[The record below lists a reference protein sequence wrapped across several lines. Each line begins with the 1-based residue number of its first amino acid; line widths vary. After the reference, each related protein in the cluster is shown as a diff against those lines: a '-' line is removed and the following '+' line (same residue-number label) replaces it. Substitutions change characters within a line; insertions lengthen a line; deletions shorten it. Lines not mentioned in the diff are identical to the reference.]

1 MKRPLS
7 LILILSLSAAA
18 AEPAL
23 LQVPVDQT
31 AVEAP
36 AEVVEKHDA
45 HSSGRFALAITS
57 ASLVA
62 AGTTVGAGLFT
73 LASRDFCTKKFG
85 HPNAMCIAG
94 GVAIGGAAQLLFSYL
109 VIPELFRIS
118 GDDPSAV
125 RAGWWKMARWPA
137 LAMAVSSLAMVAATT
152 METKKYGSGQAL
164 MIGSA
169 GGAALSSLSIDVMG
183 IIGAV
188 KGAKEARKKKRLA
201 ELELQ

>member
-1 MKRPLS
+1 MKKTLS

-18 AEPAL
+18 AEPIDL
-23 LQVPVDQT
+23 DTTP
-31 AVEAP
+31 
-36 AEVVEKHDA
+36 EVVERVDP
-45 HSSGRFALAITS
+45 HSPGRFALAITS

-62 AGTTVGAGLFT
+62 AGTTVGVGLFT
-73 LASRDFCTKKFG
+73 LAARDMCTKQFG

-94 GVAIGGAAQLLFSYL
+94 GVALGGAAQLLFSYL

-125 RAGWWKMARWPA
+125 RAGWWKLARWPA
-137 LAMAVSSLAMVAATT
+137 LAMAVSSLAMVAATA

-164 MIGSA
+164 MMGSA
-169 GGAALSSLSIDVMG
+169 GGAALSSLSVDVMG

-188 KGAKEARKKKRLA
+188 KGAKEARRKKRLV
-201 ELELQ
+201 ELEMQ